1 METVFAYCLVGIV
14 IFMLLIPALTG
25 IAWLAS
31 AFMLIFSA
39 LIAPVAFV
47 IQLFSNTKD
56 KDEDESKKKALV
68 AYHQSKYGI
77 IEKSGK

>member
-39 LIAPVAFV
+39 LIAPVAFI
-47 IQLFSNTKD
+47 IQSFGNAKKD
-56 KDEDESKKKALV
+56 KDESKKKALV

>member
-25 IAWLAS
+25 IAWVAS

-39 LIAPVAFV
+39 LIAPFAFV
-47 IQLFSNTKD
+47 IQLFGNTKD
-56 KDEDESKKKALV
+56 KDESKKKALV